1 MPDADRIRTSIP
13 RHYRQLLQRLSD
25 ESSPSDTLI
34 SELIGAIRDDI
45 KARGDIVLKAV
56 NLFGVLFSQV
66 QRMPLLFSG
75 EASVRV
81 FNDIRKT
88 LIVLSSNGDMDKNTL
103 GLLEQAAYRTFESLL
118 SHTRMGSAQ
127 VFARSFAVEVYRA
140 GVEGNLHLALK
151 PEVAANHLRQIKEQ
165 VIDYAERLGD
175 QLTRIEHVKELRLPR
190 NTRAKL
196 TPGLH
201 DALPL
206 GDGV

>member
-25 ESSPSDTLI
+25 ESSPSDSVISTLI
-34 SELIGAIRDDI
+34 SAIRDDI
-45 KARGDIVLKAV
+45 KARGDIVLKAI
-56 NLFGVLFSQV
+56 NHFGMLFSQV
-66 QRMPLLFSG
+66 QHVPLFFSG
-75 EASVRV
+75 EASERV
-81 FNDIRKT
+81 FDGIHKI
-88 LIVLSSNGDMDKNTL
+88 LSVLSSDGDIDKNTL
-103 GLLEQAAYRTFESLL
+103 GLLERAAYRTFELSLG
-118 SHTRMGSAQ
+118 HTRMGSEQ